1 VKLNPR
7 EAALA
12 WVTGVVA
19 VLGAT
24 YLWLRPEWERV
35 LETRKSSAA
44 LRMRKQE
51 AELLLSRRGDINERL
66 NAIRSQLPSHPPEKD
81 VTAEFLRT
89 LERLAQ
95 QNGLVLLRREAEPER
110 HTGDI
115 HEVSINCNWEGTL
128 DAVVRFLY
136 ALQTQ
141 GAMLDVR
148 QLTVTPIP
156 GGALRLKGT
165 FTVDF
170 AYTRAAQEA
179 NTAPRGSTADHE

>member
-1 VKLNPR
+1 MKLSPR

-12 WVTGVVA
+12 WITGVVV

-24 YLWLRPEWERV
+24 FWFLGPQWQAMQDV
-35 LETRKSSAA
+35 RKTLAA
-44 LRMRKQE
+44 LRLRKQE
-51 AELLLSRRGDINERL
+51 AELLLGRRPEINARL
-66 NAIRSQLPSHPPEKD
+66 ETIRGQLPTHPPGKD
-81 VTAEFLRT
+81 VTAEFLRL
-89 LERLAQ
+89 LERVAQ
-95 QNGLVLLRREAEPER
+95 QNNVVLLRREAEPER

-128 DAVVRFLY
+128 ESLARFLY

-148 QLTVTPIP
+148 QLTASPIP
-156 GGALRLKGT
+156 GAGLRLKGT

-170 AYTRAAQEA
+170 AYTRATQAAEPPSQE
-179 NTAPRGSTADHE
+179 S

>member
-1 VKLNPR
+1 MKLNPR

-12 WVTGVVA
+12 WVTGVVV

-24 YLWLRPEWERV
+24 YWL
-35 LETRKSSAA
+35 LEPKWQDLQAQRKNTNA
-44 LRMRKQE
+44 LKLQKQE
-51 AELLLSRRGDINERL
+51 FDLMLGRRGEINERL
-66 NAIRSQLPSHPPEKD
+66 TAIRGQLPSHPPDKD
-81 VTAEFLRT
+81 VTAEFLRM

-95 QNGLVLLRREAEPER
+95 QNGVVLLRREAEPER

-136 ALQTQ
+136 ALQNQ

-148 QLTVTPIP
+148 QLTITPIP

-170 AYTRAAQEA
+170 AYTRAAEAQAAPQEQPPGGA
-179 NTAPRGSTADHE
+179 